1 MIDQY
6 IRTYGKRLYGLC
18 LSLCANIHEAED
30 LYQDTWLKVL
40 QNIAQYDKDQ
50 PFEPWLTQICVNLY
64 RNRLRRLMLSPFISF
79 ANDEARSAALSMIA
93 APQRPDYT
101 DLYRAIDALPK
112 KQRLAVILY
121 YFRDMDISATAAVLR
136 VPEGTVKSRLNK
148 ARKRLKEVL
157 GDAADLQL

>member
-64 RNRLRRLMLSPFISF
+64 RNRLRRLMRSPFISF
-79 ANDEARSAALSMIA
+79 ANDEARSGRIT
-93 APQRPDYT
+93 PT
-101 DLYRAIDALPK
+101 C
-112 KQRLAVILY
+112 
-121 YFRDMDISATAAVLR
+121 T
-136 VPEGTVKSRLNK
+136 VPLTLFQKSN
-148 ARKRLKEVL
+148 
-157 GDAADLQL
+157 GWQ